1 MEGLENNKIHMI
13 FYTNHKIDIPEKKN
27 GKQNHSVKKKIKK
40 KKKKKKKAKEAR
52 NNFEELSSL
61 FLKVVKSLDQF

>member
-27 GKQNHSVKKKIKK
+27 GKQNHSVKKKKK
-40 KKKKKKKAKEAR
+40 KRKQKKQGITLR
-52 NNFEELSSL
+52 NYPLYFS
-61 FLKVVKSLDQF
+61 KS

>member
-1 MEGLENNKIHMI
+1 MEGLENNKIHII
-13 FYTNHKIDIPEKKN
+13 FYTNHKIDIPE
-27 GKQNHSVKKKIKK
+27 KK

>member
-1 MEGLENNKIHMI
+1 MEGLENNKLHII

-27 GKQNHSVKKKIKK
+27 GKQNHSVKKKKK
-40 KKKKKKKAKEAR
+40 KKKKKKAR

>member
-1 MEGLENNKIHMI
+1 MEGLENNKIHII
-13 FYTNHKIDIPEKKN
+13 FYTNHKIDIPE
-27 GKQNHSVKKKIKK
+27 K

-61 FLKVVKSLDQF
+61 ILKVVKSLDQF

>member
-27 GKQNHSVKKKIKK
+27 GKQNHSVKKK
-40 KKKKKKKAKEAR
+40 KKKKKKAKEAR

>member
-1 MEGLENNKIHMI
+1 MEGLENNKLHII

-27 GKQNHSVKKKIKK
+27 GKQNHSV